1 MRAGKIFFG
10 EAGANFCPTGTVRL
24 ETEQWCQ
31 FAASAGG
38 FRYRSRL
45 AHSDEPAA
53 GCNRNIIGNFVH
65 FSSDPA
71 GAANLGMVPI
81 CRVDPYRWP
90 ITVAPVAP
98 IGSESVA
105 PVAPI
110 RPAAP
115 DSSVV
120 TVTNTEAPV
129 RRRQIGGLG
138 G

>member
-10 EAGANFCPTGTVRL
+10 EAGANFCPAGTVRL

-31 FAASAGG
+31 FAAVMAG
-38 FRYRSRL
+38 FHYRSRL

-71 GAANLGMVPI
+71 GAANPGMVPL
-81 CRVDPYRWP
+81 CRVDPYPWP
-90 ITVAPVAP
+90 IGVEVAPFARIELVAP
-98 IGSESVA
+98 A
-105 PVAPI
+105 API
-110 RPAAP
+110 RPVAP
-115 DSSVV
+115 DPSVV
-120 TVTNTEAPV
+120 TVTKTEATV
-129 RRRQIGGLG
+129 RRRQIGRLG